1 MQWSVSNRRWF
12 ISTVRQEIQV
22 SNSPWCPIKYKI
34 TRSAGAGECE
44 YSDRIMVTFSS
55 LLQKAS
61 NFPNIYIS
69 ETSKDFSPDDS
80 KICFLVLWKDVWYSL
95 NRKMQ
100 SYEKIKR
107 RRKEVM
113 RICSGV
119 NHSRISCRT
128 DHTSP
133 STGAVAVDIKL
144 KFSTYILK
152 SGNVNVVSLN
162 LHHIFI
168 LFILT
173 ISLLSYP
180 YQRVTYTVCIFS

>member
-1 MQWSVSNRRWF
+1 
-12 ISTVRQEIQV
+12 
-22 SNSPWCPIKYKI
+22 
-34 TRSAGAGECE
+34 
-44 YSDRIMVTFSS
+44 
-55 LLQKAS
+55 
-61 NFPNIYIS
+61 
-69 ETSKDFSPDDS
+69 
-80 KICFLVLWKDVWYSL
+80 
-95 NRKMQ
+95 MQ

-107 RRKEVM
+107 RREQVM
-113 RICSGV
+113 RVCSRV
-119 NHSRISCRT
+119 NNSRISRRT

-168 LFILT
+168 LFILA

-180 YQRVTYTVCIFS
+180 YQRVPYTVCIFS